1 MEEWNGVSWAEVADL
16 SSGRNNARGTGS
28 SAAALVFGGGTPS
41 GNIAL
46 TEEWN
51 SPSNVVKTISTS

>member
-46 TEEWN
+46 TEEW
-51 SPSNVVKTISTS
+51 SGSSVTTKTVSTD